1 MLIDTN
7 VLVDF
12 ALDRGEFAPVA
23 EALLNRI
30 EQTSTTAF
38 VAWHTVATFYFL
50 VQRET
55 DRTIARAFVERLT
68 NFLTVVST
76 GHAELDY
83 ALSLPMRDFEDAM
96 QVAAA
101 RAAGAQH
108 IITRDI
114 GDFTNSPIPAIVPEQ
129 ALRELF

>member
-1 MLIDTN
+1 MLIDIN

-12 ALDRGEFAPVA
+12 ALDREEFAPVA
-23 EALLNRI
+23 ETLLNRI

-38 VAWHTVATFYFL
+38 LAWHSIATFYFL
-50 VQRET
+50 VTRET
-55 DRTIARAFVERLT
+55 DRATARAFVVRLT

-76 GHAELDY
+76 GHADLDY

-101 RAAGAQH
+101 RAAGARH

-114 GDFTNSPIPAIVPEQ
+114 GDFTNSPIPAILPEQ

>member
-1 MLIDTN
+1 MLIDIN

-12 ALDRGEFAPVA
+12 ALDREEFGPIA
-23 EALLNRI
+23 ETLLNRI

-38 VAWHTVATFYFL
+38 VAWHSIATFHFL
-50 VQRET
+50 VTRGT
-55 DRTIARAFVERLT
+55 DRATARAFVVRLT

-76 GHAELDY
+76 GHANLDY

-101 RAAGAQH
+101 RAAGVER
-108 IITRDI
+108 IVTRDAR
-114 GDFTNSPIPAIVPEQ
+114 DFANSPIPAITPEQ
-129 ALRELF
+129 ALQELF

>member
-12 ALDRGEFAPVA
+12 ALDREEFAPVA
-23 EALLNRI
+23 ETLLNRI

-55 DRTIARAFVERLT
+55 NRTTARAFVERLT

-101 RAAGAQH
+101 QAAGARH
-108 IITRDI
+108 IITRDV
-114 GDFTNSPIPAIVPEQ
+114 GDFTNSPISAILPEQ

>member
-7 VLVDF
+7 VLADF
-12 ALDRGEFAPVA
+12 ALDREDFSPVA
-23 EALLNRI
+23 EELLNRI
-30 EQTSTTAF
+30 EQTSTNAF
-38 VAWHTVATFYFL
+38 VAWHTVATFHFL
-50 VQRET
+50 VTRET
-55 DRTIARAFVERLT
+55 DRATARACVVRLT
-68 NFLTVVST
+68 SFLTVVTT

-101 RAAGAQH
+101 QAAGVQH

-114 GDFTNSPIPAIVPEQ
+114 RDFTNSPIPAITPEQ
-129 ALRELF
+129 ALQELF